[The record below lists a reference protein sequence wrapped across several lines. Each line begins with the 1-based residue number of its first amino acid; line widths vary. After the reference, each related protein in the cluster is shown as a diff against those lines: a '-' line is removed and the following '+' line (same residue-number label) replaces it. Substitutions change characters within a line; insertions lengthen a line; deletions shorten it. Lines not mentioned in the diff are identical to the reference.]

1 MGYPGLSRAYLKAK
15 LNLLQ
20 QLPKDYPCL
29 QFHAFP
35 VFSPFK
41 ILWWLCIA
49 LRRILKLFSTAHFLS
64 WLFSAPT
71 TIETHTHL
79 LTHLYTALQK
89 TTQLF
94 IALVKNPPKFL
105 PFSIPSCPARAHV
118 IFPQAIS
125 DLISYY
131 SPPGSLFLFFWHN
144 GYCLKDFVFLVS
156 YTKVSCWLAFSSL
169 SISAQNITSESGK
182 PDVTNLT

>member
-1 MGYPGLSRAYLKAK
+1 MGYPGSSRAYLEAK

-49 LRRILKLFSTAHFLS
+49 LRRILKLFSTAHCLS

-71 TIETHTHL
+71 TIETHTHM

-94 IALVKNPPKFL
+94 IALVKNPPIVL
-105 PFSIPSCPARAHV
+105 PFSIPSCPARAYV
-118 IFPQAIS
+118 INH
-125 DLISYY
+125 
-131 SPPGSLFLFFWHN
+131 PPGYLWPHFQRFSLRVTLPVLLTQWLLPQGLCASCFL
-144 GYCLKDFVFLVS
+144 Y
-156 YTKVSCWLAFSSL
+156 
-169 SISAQNITSESGK
+169 
-182 PDVTNLT
+182 